1 MTIDSI
7 LHTPLF
13 DLLATWW
20 TPIFI
25 GFFLMVFLYALRPR
39 NSTIFDAAA
48 KMPLRED

>member
-7 LHTPLF
+7 VQMPLF

-20 TPIFI
+20 TPVFVA
-25 GFFLMVFLYALRPR
+25 FFLAVLFYALRPR
-39 NSTIFDAAA
+39 NSAEFDAAA